1 MGEILDLLLKNPLF
15 CLQLSL
21 LFLTVLLLPAAFLL
35 YRTVRNRLRH
45 LERLLRG
52 VEQIEDSILVLSPEG
67 SLLFANMGFAKLSG
81 YTPEEIGGKDVSF
94 FMKEKLN
101 PGILQEIRSVMAEG
115 RRYRGMML
123 LPGSGKVPT
132 RLEISLV
139 PIPGEG
145 APLWYILTGRD
156 VTRQYESEE
165 ELNHI
170 REMMQQQVQEEL
182 VRRHKQLIIF
192 ESIYREAG
200 MGIVIVNEK
209 GRLLEVNPE
218 FERMI
223 GYRASELCSM
233 RFEEITHPED
243 VDLNLDLFSKLLSGE
258 VSHYRMEKRYIRK
271 DGGILWGR
279 LTVSLMPPISDE
291 EETVAIALVE
301 DITSQHLAETALE
314 DSEEKYRTLF
324 DISNDAIMVWEFT
337 PDLRPGKMVEANET
351 TLQRYGYSREEFLNL
366 TPLDLNAEETRGKI
380 PRLLEALMEKKYLL
394 GEVVHKTRDGSRI
407 PVEISSR
414 LLERN
419 NRNYVVSIVR
429 DISIRKAM
437 EAKQKEQEELL
448 IHQSRM
454 AALGEM
460 IGAIAHQWRQP
471 LNALGLIIQD
481 IEDAQQYGEMND
493 SYVAE
498 IVEKAMRQIN
508 YMSSTIDDFRNFF
521 KSERGGSEFKI
532 LESVYQV
539 LALLSAQLNYNS
551 IRVVLRLIDG
561 EGENFAIRELPPL
574 LTKGMELPDIVL
586 RGNSNEFK
594 QVVLNLLNNAKDAIL
609 ERRVWEEQDQR
620 QRGDFYPVKAQGR
633 IEILVKKTS
642 DTVQLRIKDNG
653 VGIKPEIRD
662 RIFDPYFT
670 TKDEGQGTGIGL
682 YMSRVI
688 AEKNLGASL
697 WLETMGDGVEFVL
710 QFSPV

>member
-1 MGEILDLLLKNPLF
+1 MDLLLKNPLF

-471 LNALGLIIQD
+471 LSALGLILQD
-481 IEDAQQYGEMND
+481 LEDAFGHGELDGAYMKEAVHN
-493 SYVAE
+493 SME
-498 IVEKAMRQIN
+498 QIKF
-508 YMSSTIDDFRNFF
+508 MSRTIDDFRDFF
-521 KSERGGSEFKI
+521 KPSREATSFDVRKIVQEVLSLVTPQFKSNTI
-532 LESVYQV
+532 HIHFPEQ
-539 LALLSAQLNYNS
+539 QG
-551 IRVVLRLIDG
+551 DP
-561 EGENFAIRELPPL
+561 LPVFGY
-574 LTKGMELPDIVL
+574 KND
-586 RGNSNEFK
+586 FK
-594 QVVLNLLNNAKDAIL
+594 QVILNILNNARDAIM
-609 ERRVWEEQDQR
+609 EKRKKSGKSWGMEDRVTIRLARKEKRLVVRICDTGGGIPEQII
-620 QRGDFYPVKAQGR
+620 G
-633 IEILVKKTS
+633 S
-642 DTVQLRIKDNG
+642 
-653 VGIKPEIRD
+653 
-662 RIFDPYFT
+662 IFDSYFS
-670 TKDEGQGTGIGL
+670 TKGDQGTGVGL
-682 YMSRVI
+682 YMSRRIVE
-688 AEKNLGASL
+688 EKMRGDLTARNNEEGAVFEIR
-697 WLETMGDGVEFVL
+697 LELYEEAGDE
-710 QFSPV
+710 SD